1 MLVDD
6 GLALARAGLSAYDDI
21 LGLVEFL
28 AGETASAPWA
38 AFQNSIDF
46 VAAQCRAAG
55 DEDARDFDV
64 SPSAGRRPGPMVA
77 CSILKTKHIFRH
89 EVAFRV

>member
-1 MLVDD
+1 MGALSVAERAMLVDD
-6 GLALARAGLSAYDDI
+6 GLALARAGLAAYDDV
-21 LGLVEFL
+21 LGLAEFL

-64 SPSAGRRPGPMVA
+64 SPSAGIQSKPMVA
-77 CSILKTKHIFRH
+77 CPSAKTL
-89 EVAFRV
+89 